1 MIVPDVNLLV
11 YAYNKCAPKH
21 EESKLWWEALL
32 NGNRNVA
39 IPWVVSTG
47 FVRIMTHTKVM
58 SPPMTPLY
66 AFEIIESWFLIP
78 HVNPIN
84 PGSRHLSFLK
94 QMLKF
99 AGVGGNMM
107 TDIHI
112 ASIAMEYQAELH
124 SNDSDFSRFTG
135 LKWINPIA

>member
-1 MIVPDVNLLV
+1 
-11 YAYNKCAPKH
+11 
-21 EESKLWWEALL
+21 
-32 NGNRNVA
+32 
-39 IPWVVSTG
+39 
-47 FVRIMTHTKVM
+47 
-58 SPPMTPLY
+58 MTPLD
-66 AFEIIESWFLIP
+66 AFGIIESWFRIP

-94 QMLKF
+94 QMLEF

-107 TDIHI
+107 TDNHI